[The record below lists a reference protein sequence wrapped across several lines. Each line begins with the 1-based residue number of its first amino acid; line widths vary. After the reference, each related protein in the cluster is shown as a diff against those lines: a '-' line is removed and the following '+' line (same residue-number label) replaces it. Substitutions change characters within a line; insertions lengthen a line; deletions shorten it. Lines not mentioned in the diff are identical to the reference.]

1 MSEIIDISW
10 NEFQSCTRDT
20 FRNLLLDTYFTD
32 VTLVCED
39 EKQLK
44 AHKVILSACSSF
56 FNNILVRNHHD
67 NMLIYL
73 KGIKYK
79 DLEAIIKFIYLG
91 QISIKEGDLEDFM
104 KTAKE
109 LEIKELLWNSM
120 SNEETNTKLISD
132 DFLTNDSI
140 TFSESYTSD
149 SQNVF
154 EDLVEEFNK
163 YKYDENNTIRCDQC
177 KYRTNKQGELKKH
190 KESVHS
196 AQVYKC
202 DGCEKIFKTQAMCKE
217 HKQIAHLAGQHLG
230 IPARPI
236 SQYPCNLC
244 DYTAASQLI
253 MRLHKE
259 RKH

>member
-1 MSEIIDISW
+1 MSKIIDISW

-39 EKQLK
+39 GKQLK

-163 YKYDENNTIRCDQC
+163 YKYDENNTIRCD
-177 KYRTNKQGELKKH
+177 
-190 KESVHS
+190 HS
-196 AQVYKC
+196 
-202 DGCEKIFKTQAMCKE
+202 
-217 HKQIAHLAGQHLG
+217 
-230 IPARPI
+230 PI
-236 SQYPCNLC
+236 SYPGSDNNLFINLS
-244 DYTAASQLI
+244 TVFLKSVI
-253 MRLHKE
+253 SI
-259 RKH
+259 